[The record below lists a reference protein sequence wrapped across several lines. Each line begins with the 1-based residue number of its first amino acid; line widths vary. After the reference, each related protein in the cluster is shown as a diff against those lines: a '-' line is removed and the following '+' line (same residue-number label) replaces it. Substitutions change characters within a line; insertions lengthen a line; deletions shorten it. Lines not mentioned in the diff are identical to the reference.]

1 MAQAKYTSAAAD
13 ALALLESMLL
23 FNPDKRASLPDTL
36 SSEYLKD
43 SAQTCASPPPPG
55 PGPLHRRLGS
65 ELGWFGRPL
74 VPIDMEAAM
83 KGHGVHMRFDWEYD
97 PSFHTQD
104 KLRTLLME
112 EQEKYARG
120 TAHLCH
126 ARPAARV
133 RVSILPVISSWL
145 IGGVMQERKG
155 PRAERPAVGL
165 ERAPR

>member
-43 SAQTCASPPPPG
+43 SAQTCAPPSPG
-55 PGPLHRRLGS
+55 LGPLHPRLGS
-65 ELGWFGRPL
+65 ELRCFGRPL

-120 TAHLCH
+120 TAHPCR
-126 ARPAARV
+126 ARPATR
-133 RVSILPVISSWL
+133 
-145 IGGVMQERKG
+145 
-155 PRAERPAVGL
+155 
-165 ERAPR
+165 ERACP